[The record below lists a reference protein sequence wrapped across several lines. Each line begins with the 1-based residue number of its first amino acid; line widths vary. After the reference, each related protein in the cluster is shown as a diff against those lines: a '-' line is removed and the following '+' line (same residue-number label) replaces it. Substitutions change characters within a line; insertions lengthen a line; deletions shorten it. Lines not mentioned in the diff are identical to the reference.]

1 VSDVYRS
8 DESGAARPTNPP
20 TILLTSP
27 PAKAPAKAPATLPLA
42 VRVAIVFVVGLGVG
56 AITSLL
62 QGRVQF
68 PWLSLVDAASPWL
81 TPMFVLGMLWRR
93 SSPAAVAGLA
103 TGLCELVGYY
113 ATASARGYAPGHAL
127 VIFWALC
134 AVVGGPAFGWA
145 GWQWWNG
152 HGWVGA
158 LGASALPAAFFA
170 EAVVVYAARLGY
182 WSSAALFAL
191 IGVAMVVMLGLAQR
205 RHLQLAKWLLVT
217 VPLGVVAELVLGLV
231 YNQSF

>member
-1 VSDVYRS
+1 VR
-8 DESGAARPTNPP
+8 
-20 TILLTSP
+20 
-27 PAKAPAKAPATLPLA
+27 A
-42 VRVAIVFVVGLGVG
+42 VIVIVVGLAVG

-81 TPMFVLGMLWRR
+81 APMFPLGTLWRR
-93 SSPAAVAGLA
+93 SSTAALAGLA

-113 ATASARGYAPGHAL
+113 ATASARGYAPGHAIVL
-127 VIFWALC
+127 FWALC
-134 AVVGGPAFGWA
+134 AVVGGPVFGWA

-152 HGWVGA
+152 HGWAGA

-170 EAVVVYAARLGY
+170 EAVVVYAVRLGY

-191 IGVAMVVMLGLAQR
+191 IGVALVVVLGLAQR
-205 RHLQLAKWLLVT
+205 RHLQLVKWLLVT